1 LPELQIHPSDLS
13 RWLRDWSGPTPVLVR
28 SGGTSSRSRD
38 PVLWSLDLRS
48 HCRALQLSDDGH
60 RVRVGAGVTMAEL
73 QRHLA
78 PAGRS
83 IPTGLSGLPGAG
95 YLLTGGISPLS
106 RSQGLAIDRICA
118 LEGVWGD
125 GEPLALASGTST
137 STAGH
142 VPDAWRGLLGAAP
155 FLAVVTA
162 IELHTAPRQPLRIAR
177 ALVTPEQL
185 AEWIQRAESWPDG
198 LSLQWYWADQ
208 IEILLVAI
216 ESDEA
221 SAQAWAACLP
231 HLVHLPGA
239 VVERIDGLEALP
251 PFGALARFQHQRAP
265 VAQEVLGLLGP
276 AWGGGSPGLIAVARE
291 AMAQRPDPGCALASQ
306 QLGGCTARVP
316 AAATSFVHR
325 QAIWKPW
332 ITAAWP
338 ATDPAARQRSLAW
351 LLQLRD
357 QLRPHCPGV
366 HLAQL
371 HDHLPWHGWELE
383 AAFADWLPGLQRL
396 KALHD
401 PHRLLPGL

>member
-1 LPELQIHPSDLS
+1 MPELALRPADLS
-13 RWLRDWSGPTPVLVR
+13 RCLRDWSGPTPVLVR

-38 PVLWSLDLRS
+38 PALWSLDLRT
-48 HCRALQLSDDGH
+48 HCRELQLSDNGH

-73 QRHLA
+73 QHALA
-78 PAGRS
+78 AAGRS

-106 RSQGLAIDRICA
+106 RSQGLAIDRIGA

-125 GEPLALASGTST
+125 GEPLAL
-137 STAGH
+137 TAAQCLEAEGH
-142 VPDAWRGLLGAAP
+142 GAEVWRGLLGAAP
-155 FLAVVTA
+155 FLAVVSA
-162 IELHTAPRQPLRIAR
+162 IELRTTPRQPLQIAR
-177 ALVTPEQL
+177 ALVSPEQL
-185 AEWIQRAESWPDG
+185 AEWIQRAETWPDG
-198 LSLQWYWADQ
+198 LSLQWFWADQ

-216 ESDEA
+216 EADAPSV
-221 SAQAWAACLP
+221 QAWDACLP
-231 HLVHLPGA
+231 HLARLPGA
-239 VVERIDGLEALP
+239 AVERIEGLEALP
-251 PFGALARFQHQRAP
+251 PFGSLARTPHQGAP
-265 VAQEVLGLLGP
+265 VAQEVLGLLAP
-276 AWGGGSPGLIAVARE
+276 AWGAATPALIQMARQ

-306 QLGGCTARVP
+306 QLGGATARVS
-316 AAATSFVHR
+316 ATATSFVHR

-338 ATDPAARQRSLAW
+338 AADPAARQRSLAW

-383 AAFADWLPGLQRL
+383 AAFGDWLPGLRRL
-396 KALHD
+396 KAQHD
-401 PHRLLPGL
+401 RHRLLPGL